1 MPEDRHETS
10 SVREGREDTYVQQA
24 EADIL
29 ALFDEYPDRVFY
41 YRQLSVLFEH
51 KYFHWVTN
59 MAAHS
64 LVDKRR
70 LATIEIPFGEK
81 SRLKFVFRRG
91 LRYYR
96 RIIQKSV
103 DIVRRYSEYDVA
115 EACGQQAELLFLS
128 ALAERGFVCHGR
140 EVNAFRGKQWIKTNH
155 DLDFIIERDQVVYG
169 VEVKNRL
176 DYVDRHEL
184 QSKLEMCEFLGLRPL
199 MIMRSL
205 PKTYVYEIMQ
215 YGGFALVFEAQIYP
229 FGSKPLVRDI
239 QEVLGLKADCP
250 RAIPSGIIDRF
261 LKWHGRVEI
270 KP

>member
-1 MPEDRHETS
+1 MPEERLHAPQVKEKSADP
-10 SVREGREDTYVQQA
+10 YVQQA

-29 ALFDEYPDRVFY
+29 ALFDQYPDRVFY

-59 MAAHS
+59 MAVHS
-64 LVDKRR
+64 LVNKRR
-70 LATIEIPFGEK
+70 LATIEIALGEK

-140 EVNAFRGKQWIKTNH
+140 DVNAFRGKQWSETNH
-155 DLDFIIERDQVVYG
+155 DLDFIVERDQVAYG

-176 DYVDRHEL
+176 DYIDRREL
-184 QSKLEMCEFLGLRPL
+184 QSKLEMCAFLGVRPL
-199 MIMRSL
+199 MIMRAL
-205 PKTYVYEIMQ
+205 PKTYIYEIMQ

-229 FGSKPLVRDI
+229 FGSKELVKDI
-239 QEVLGLKADCP
+239 REVLGLKVDCP

-261 LKWHGRVEI
+261 MKWHGRVEI